1 MNRFSVPYVQQEV
14 NLQISL
20 LGWCFPQKSL
30 IWEFLLLLTGQEA
43 DHITE
48 IAIQGHGQ
56 GAITGGQDSE

>member
-1 MNRFSVPYVQQEV
+1 MM
-14 NLQISL
+14 
-20 LGWCFPQKSL
+20 FPTEIFNMRVSCY
-30 IWEFLLLLTGQEA
+30 LLTGQEA